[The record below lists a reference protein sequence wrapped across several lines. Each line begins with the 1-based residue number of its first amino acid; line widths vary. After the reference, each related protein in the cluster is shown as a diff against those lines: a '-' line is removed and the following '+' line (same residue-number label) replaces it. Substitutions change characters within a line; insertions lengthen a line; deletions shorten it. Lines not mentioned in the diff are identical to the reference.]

1 MFVSKIDTSSPS
13 FETNTKENTA
23 LLDKMNLLLERAAQ
37 TSEKRRDIFE
47 KRNQL
52 SPRERLGALLD
63 PGLPFLELFNMAG
76 YCVDDPDPETSIPG
90 SSLIGGIGY
99 VSGIK
104 CLIYIDDSG
113 INAGATTIKTIEK
126 GLLLLDMAKK
136 HKLPLVHLVE
146 SAGAN
151 LMQYKVELWAL
162 GGGAFAGLAEM
173 SAMGIPIITVLHGL
187 STAGG
192 AYMPGMSDYVIGVK
206 ENGMAALAGA
216 NLLRAATGEESSD
229 KDLGGAE
236 VHSKITGLVEY
247 LAEDDKHAIE
257 IAREVVKSLGWDRDF
272 TGVSAR
278 NFLPPK
284 YSSDEIIGIVPT
296 DYRKPYDVRELVCR
310 VVDNSDFIEFKPD
323 YGVSTVCI
331 QANIFGIPCALIGNN
346 GPIDPNGATKA
357 AHFFQ
362 LCDQV
367 NRPIIFLHNTTGYMV
382 GTQYEHAGMIK
393 HGAKMIQAVMNVNV
407 PKIALYIGAS
417 FGAGNYGMCGYSYN
431 PDFLLT
437 WPNAQTGV
445 MGGQQAAKTMEHVLR
460 NSAAR
465 KGKEIDED
473 SFSTQIKGIQEHFD
487 SQSDAFITSGR
498 LIDHGMID
506 PRDTRKVLGFCLITC
521 LESKIRK
528 LRPNNF
534 GIARM

>member
-1 MFVSKIDTSSPS
+1 MFESKLNKQTES
-13 FETNTKENTA
+13 FRINTQENKA
-23 LLDKMNLLLERAAQ
+23 LLGKMEMLLDRAAQ
-37 TSEKRRDIFE
+37 KSEQRRAVFE
-47 KRNQL
+47 ERNQL
-52 SPRERLGALLD
+52 SPRERLGALID
-63 PGLPFLELFNMAG
+63 PGFPFLELFNMAG
-76 YCVDDPDPETSIPG
+76 YCVDDPNPETSIPG

-99 VSGIK
+99 VSGVK
-104 CLIYIDDSG
+104 CLVYIDDSG

-126 GLLLLDMAKK
+126 GLLLLDMAKR

-162 GGGAFAGLAEM
+162 GGGAFAGLAEL
-173 SAMGIPIITVLHGL
+173 SAMGLPIITVLHGL

-229 KDLGGAE
+229 KELGGAE
-236 VHSKITGLVEY
+236 VHSKVTGLVEY

-257 IAREVVKSLGWDRDF
+257 IARKVVLSLGWNRD
-272 TGVSAR
+272 AR
-278 NFLPPK
+278 KIHKKSFLPPK
-284 YSSDEIIGIVPT
+284 YSQEEILGLVPT
-296 DYRKPYDVRELVCR
+296 DYRKPYDVRELICR
-310 VVDNSDFIEFKPD
+310 FVDGSDFIQFKPD
-323 YGVSTVCI
+323 YGVSTVCV
-331 QANIFGIPCALIGNN
+331 QANIFGVPVGIIGNN
-346 GPIDPNGATKA
+346 APIDPNGATKA

-367 NRPIIFLHNTTGYMV
+367 NRPLIFLHNTTGYMV
-382 GTQYEHAGMIK
+382 GSQYEHAGMIK
-393 HGAKMIQAVMNVNV
+393 HGAKMIQAVMNVKV
-407 PKIALYIGAS
+407 PKIALYTGAS
-417 FGAGNYGMCGYSYN
+417 FGAGNYGMCGFSYK

-445 MGGQQAAKTMEHVLR
+445 MGGQQAAKTMEHVMR
-460 NSAAR
+460 NSAKR
-465 KGKEIDED
+465 KGKELDEEQ
-473 SFSTQIKGIQEHFD
+473 FAKQVKGIEHHFD
-487 SQSDAFITSGR
+487 NQSDAFITSGR

-506 PRDTRKVLGFCLITC
+506 PRDTRKVLGFCLATC
-521 LESKIRK
+521 LEAQLRE